1 MQIANAKKCVG
12 MIRKL
17 LMALAVSLICLV
29 TDAQNI
35 SWGGLK
41 TNLLYDATATANLGV
56 EVGLSQRWSVDVSGN
71 YNAWNPI
78 EGSRW
83 KHWLIQPELRF
94 WTCDRFAGHF
104 LAAHAIGG
112 QYNFGGIRN
121 NITIGKADFSQL
133 TDFRFQGWAAGAGLA
148 YGYAWVLSRHLNLE
162 AEIGAGYIYTQY
174 DQFNCV
180 GCGKRI
186 KTGIPFH
193 YFGPTKAAINLVYIF

>member
-1 MQIANAKKCVG
+1 
-12 MIRKL
+12 
-17 LMALAVSLICLV
+17 MALAFICISFASI
-29 TDAQNI
+29 AQNN
-35 SWGGLK
+35 SWGGVK

-56 EVGLSQRWSVDVSGN
+56 EIGLAERWSVDISGN

-104 LAAHAIGG
+104 IAVHAIGG

-133 TDFRFQGWAAGAGLA
+133 TDYRFQGWTAGAGLA

-174 DQFNCV
+174 DQFKCV
-180 GCGKRI
+180 GCGKKIR
-186 KTGIPFH
+186 TGVPFH

>member
-1 MQIANAKKCVG
+1 MT
-12 MIRKL
+12 RKL

-83 KHWLIQPELRF
+83 KHWLIQPEFRF

-104 LAAHAIGG
+104 IAAHAIGG

-133 TDFRFQGWAAGAGLA
+133 TDYRFQGWAAGAGLA

-186 KTGIPFH
+186 NTGIPFH

>member
-1 MQIANAKKCVG
+1 MCVG
-12 MIRKL
+12 MTRKL

-29 TDAQNI
+29 TDAQKYPM
-35 SWGGLK
+35 GGVGLK
-41 TNLLYDATATANLGV
+41 TNLLYDATAIANLGV
-56 EVGLSQRWSVDVSGN
+56 EVGLAQRWSVDVSGN
-71 YNAWNPI
+71 CNSWNPI

-104 LAAHAIGG
+104 IAAHAIGG

-133 TDFRFQGWAAGAGLA
+133 TDYRFQGWAAGAGLA

-174 DQFNCV
+174 DQFKCV
-180 GCGKRI
+180 GCGKKIR
-186 KTGIPFH
+186 TGVPFH

>member
-1 MQIANAKKCVG
+1 MT
-12 MIRKL
+12 RKIV
-17 LMALAVSLICLV
+17 MALAFICISFASI
-29 TDAQNI
+29 AQNN
-35 SWGGLK
+35 SWGGVK

-56 EVGLSQRWSVDVSGN
+56 EIGLAERWSVDISGN

-83 KHWLIQPELRF
+83 KHWLVQPELRF

-104 LAAHAIGG
+104 IAAHAIGG

-162 AEIGAGYIYTQY
+162 AEIGAGYIYTHTTSS
-174 DQFNCV
+174 NV
-180 GCGKRI
+180 SAAEKRSGQESLSTTSALRRPPSI
-186 KTGIPFH
+186 SYTFS
-193 YFGPTKAAINLVYIF
+193 NLSA

>member
-1 MQIANAKKCVG
+1 
-12 MIRKL
+12 
-17 LMALAVSLICLV
+17 MALMCIAVMAE
-29 TDAQNI
+29 AQKM

-41 TNLLYDATATANLGV
+41 TNVLYDATATLNLGL
-56 EVGLSQRWSVDVSGN
+56 EAGLSQKLSLDISGS
-71 YNAWNPI
+71 YNAWNPV

-104 LAAHAIGG
+104 IAAHVIGG
-112 QYNFGGIRN
+112 QYNFGGITN
-121 NITIGKADFSQL
+121 NITIGNADFSQL
-133 TDFRFQGWAAGAGLA
+133 TDNRFQGWAGGAGIA

-174 DQFNCV
+174 DKFNCV
-180 GCGKRI
+180 GCGKR
-186 KTGIPFH
+186 TMTAVPFH